1 MYFAPLGHLGL
12 VRHGV
17 QIVAALIL
25 SNSACVLTTRMW
37 TMPVFIN
44 NGEIGT
50 DKLVAPAFRFQCRWR
65 DVVPPR
71 LFVSQA
77 EGALFEPSKAQFQMV
92 GDVFENDW
100 EGLFDCPSEQRLKS
114 GSDEGQGAR
123 RVGVADQAFVFA
135 PLRVAFPVAG
145 FAAPMGANDR
155 RQALRARFGFSQ
167 AADEMTNEYFVLL
180 KGLDLGLGFGTGQL
194 GLIGIIGLRCGGGW
208 VDRRLGRR
216 GAGVLGRRFVGRFGA
231 RLDQSA
237 SFGEVTGIG
246 IGDNGAELPKIQAAV
261 VSFG

>member
-1 MYFAPLGHLGL
+1 MFRGRGRGSVSLLG
-12 VRHGV
+12 
-17 QIVAALIL
+17 Q
-25 SNSACVLTTRMW
+25 
-37 TMPVFIN
+37 P
-44 NGEIGT
+44 
-50 DKLVAPAFRFQCRWR
+50 RWR
-65 DVVPPR
+65 LRDRDQPHGRWRRFAGQERCVASTR
-71 LFVSQA
+71 LFVSQP
-77 EGALFEPSKAQFQMV
+77 EVALFEPSKPQLQMV

-100 EGLFDCPSEQRLKS
+100 EGFFDCPSEQRLKS

-180 KGLDLGLGFGTGQL
+180 KGLDLGLGFRTGQL

-208 VDRRLGRR
+208 VDRRLGPWCRCSGQALCR
-216 GAGVLGRRFVGRFGA
+216 
-231 RLDQSA
+231 
-237 SFGEVTGIG
+237 SFRC
-246 IGDNGAELPKIQAAV
+246 AP
-261 VSFG
+261 